1 MPAARMGW
9 IVINDRN
16 DAFNDVKKGLFSL
29 AGRNFVPNSTLTKAL
44 PDILKYTP
52 QQYFDDNS
60 KTLSVSC

>member
-16 DAFNDVKKGLFSL
+16 QVLSEIKKGLFNL

-44 PDILKYTP
+44 PDILRNTP
-52 QQYFDDNS
+52 QQFFDNNS
-60 KTLSVSC
+60 KILSVST